1 MVVVHA
7 IFIATNIEFSR
18 LIGDYLPAKFE
29 LLRKKYLQ
37 FSFKY
42 NKSEEGILGIGNTDD
57 THEIATLSQAL
68 AKMAADLQAAAG
80 KFNTH

>member
-1 MVVVHA
+1 M
-7 IFIATNIEFSR
+7 
-18 LIGDYLPAKFE
+18 
-29 LLRKKYLQ
+29 Q

-68 AKMAADLQAAAG
+68 AKMAAADLQAAAG
-80 KFNTH
+80 KFNIH

>member
-1 MVVVHA
+1 M
-7 IFIATNIEFSR
+7 
-18 LIGDYLPAKFE
+18 
-29 LLRKKYLQ
+29 Q